1 MARHKSKTKR
11 YAPRQV
17 AERGWDKFVSKIPQM
32 ITDYSNA
39 MNRVANDPDSRASY
53 ILGVST
59 WTSVMRSPEVRSAIR
74 SAVNTAK
81 DRYISELEGMVVAQ
95 GGTLQATIPGG

>member
-11 YAPRQV
+11 YAPREV
-17 AERGWDKFVSKIPQM
+17 AERAWDKFVSKIPQM

-39 MNRVANDPDSRASY
+39 MNRVANDPGSRASY

-59 WTSVMRSPEVRSAIR
+59 WTTIMRSPEVRSAIR
-74 SAVNTAK
+74 NAVNGAR
-81 DRYISELEGMVVAQ
+81 DRYIKELEGMVVTQ